1 MYPWVSCGVTG
12 CDYRLLDGTE
22 QVCVYLLCLREGRGG
37 GRHQDV
43 SASFCQLPVSP
54 CAPQIHITLP
64 PEVPVLQEKTKTK
77 LFKIAV
83 LTV

>member
-1 MYPWVSCGVTG
+1 MSPTVSCEVTG

-22 QVCVYLLCLREGRGG
+22 QVFVYLLCLREGRGG

-54 CAPQIHITLP
+54 CTPQIHITLP
-64 PEVPVLQEKTKTK
+64 PEVPVLQKKDQNQNDLK
-77 LFKIAV
+77 
-83 LTV
+83 